1 LLDERCKAKAFMP
14 LEIVLAAVAG
24 LIVLATLSAFISG
37 IETALFSIKEWRL
50 HRWRKQ
56 DPKGVEQYEGLM
68 KKPREVLS
76 VILLVDTLTNIL
88 LIVLTVAIARS
99 IAIPFPY
106 WVKTLFLFTLIVIA
120 CDLVPKMLALRDPFR
135 FARQAIMFLHV
146 SLPVFGPL
154 SRVSQRTSEMIA
166 GFFLPAKPERV
177 EQFNDEELIALV
189 ELSAEQ
195 GQLRADEQEMIEA
208 IIKLGNKLVKDCMT
222 PRVDAFFISDSMTN
236 EEVIQ
241 QLRVKR
247 RSRVPIFG
255 DSPDEILGI
264 LDVKAFLADPSEH
277 YSEKVDVP
285 SFVPETMR
293 ALDLLRAFLKHPQR
307 LAIVIDEFGGTEGVV
322 NIGDILDEILAE
334 VAPRGGEELY
344 LEELGNGN
352 WLACGSVRLEDLE
365 EALHLDFATEEF
377 DTLNG
382 LIFNRLGYVPRAG
395 EKVQVPPLDLEVRE
409 STRRRVV
416 EVKLR
421 RLEKK
426 EAAKA
431 A

>member
-1 LLDERCKAKAFMP
+1 MP
-14 LEIVLAAVAG
+14 LELALVAVTG
-24 LIVLATLSAFISG
+24 LLMLAIMSAFISG
-37 IETALFSIKEWRL
+37 IETALFSIREWRL
-50 HRWRKQ
+50 HRWRKK
-56 DPKGVEQYEGLM
+56 DPKGVEQYENLM

-76 VILLVDTLTNIL
+76 VILLVDTLVNIL

-106 WVKTLFLFTLIVIA
+106 WVKTLFLFALIVIA
-120 CDLVPKMLALRDPFR
+120 CDLVPKMLALSDPFR
-135 FARQAIMFLHV
+135 FARQAIMFLRV
-146 SLPVFGPL
+146 SVPLFGPV
-154 SRVSQRTSEMIA
+154 SKVSQRASEVIA
-166 GFFLPAKPERV
+166 SFFLPTKPERGV

-195 GQLRADEQEMIEA
+195 GQLRVEEREMIEA
-208 IIKLGNKLVKDCMT
+208 IIKLGNKSVKDCMT

-241 QLRVKR
+241 QLQIKR
-247 RSRVPIFG
+247 RARVPVFG
-255 DSPDEILGI
+255 ESPDEILGI
-264 LDVKAFLADPSEH
+264 LDVKAFLADTSEH
-277 YSEKVDVP
+277 YAEKVDVP

-322 NIGDILDEILAE
+322 TMGDILDEILAE
-334 VAPRGGEELY
+334 VAPRGNEELY

-365 EALHLDFATEEF
+365 EALHLDFDTEEF

-382 LIFNRLGYVPRAG
+382 LIFNRLGYVPRSG
-395 EKVQVPPLDLEVRE
+395 EKVQVPPLDLEVRQ
-409 STRRRVV
+409 SSRRRVV

-421 RLEKK
+421 RMEKK

>member
-1 LLDERCKAKAFMP
+1 MP
-14 LEIVLAAVAG
+14 LELSLVAVVVLLILAAV
-24 LIVLATLSAFISG
+24 SAFISG
-37 IETALFSIKEWRL
+37 IETALFSMKDWRL
-50 HRWRKQ
+50 HRWRKK
-56 DPKGVEQYEGLM
+56 DPKGVEQYEGMM

-76 VILLVDTLTNIL
+76 VILLVDTLVNIL
-88 LIVLTVAIARS
+88 LILLTVAIARS

-106 WVKTLFLFTLIVIA
+106 WVKTLFLFALIVIV

-135 FARQAIMFLHV
+135 FARQAIMLLRV
-146 SLPVFGPL
+146 LLPIFGPV
-154 SRVSQRTSEMIA
+154 SRLSQRTSEVIA
-166 GFFLPAKPERV
+166 SFFLPAKLERV
-177 EQFNDEELIALV
+177 EQFDDEELIALV

-195 GQLRADEQEMIEA
+195 GQLRPDEQEMIES
-208 IIKLGNKLVKDCMT
+208 IIKLGNKSVKDCMT
-222 PRVDAFFISDSMTN
+222 PRVDAFFITDSLTN
-236 EEVIQ
+236 EEVIE
-241 QLRVKR
+241 QLRIKR
-247 RSRVPIFG
+247 RARVPVFG
-255 DSPDEILGI
+255 ESPDEILGI

-277 YSEKVDVP
+277 YAEKVDVP

-322 NIGDILDEILAE
+322 TMGDILDEILAE
-334 VAPRGGEELY
+334 VAPRGDEELY

-352 WLACGSVRLEDLE
+352 WRACGSVRLEDLE
-365 EALHLDFATEEF
+365 EALHLDFDTEEF

-421 RLEKK
+421 RMEKK

>member
-1 LLDERCKAKAFMP
+1 MQAEGLMP
-14 LEIVLAAVAG
+14 LDLALVAVAG
-24 LIVLATLSAFISG
+24 LIILAVLSAFISG
-37 IETALFSIKEWRL
+37 IETALFSIREWRL

-56 DPKGVEQYEGLM
+56 DPKRVEQFERLM
-68 KKPREVLS
+68 KNPREVLS
-76 VILLVDTLTNIL
+76 VILLVDTIVNIL
-88 LIVLTVAIARS
+88 LIILTVAIVRS
-99 IAIPFPY
+99 ITIPVPY
-106 WVKTLFLFTLIVIA
+106 WVKTLFLFALIVVA

-135 FARQAIMFLHV
+135 FARQAILLLRLL
-146 SLPVFGPL
+146 LPLFGPL
-154 SRVSQRTSEMIA
+154 SRLTQRASELIA
-166 GFFLPAKPERV
+166 NFFLPTKAERA

-208 IIKLGNKLVKDCMT
+208 IIKLGNKSVNDCMT

-236 EEVIQ
+236 EDVIQ
-241 QLRVKR
+241 QLRIKR
-247 RSRVPIFG
+247 RARVPVFG

-277 YSEKVDVP
+277 YAEKVDVP

-322 NIGDILDEILAE
+322 SMSDILDEILAD
-334 VAPRGGEELY
+334 VAPRGDEELY
-344 LEELGNGN
+344 LEELGNGA

-365 EALHLDFATEEF
+365 EALHLDFHTEEF

-382 LIFNRLGYVPRAG
+382 LIFNRLGYVPRSG
-395 EKVQVPPLDLEVRE
+395 EKVQVPPLDLEVRQ

-426 EAAKA
+426 EAAQA

>member
-1 LLDERCKAKAFMP
+1 MP
-14 LEIVLAAVAG
+14 LELALVAVAG
-24 LIVLATLSAFISG
+24 LLILAIMSAFISG
-37 IETALFSIKEWRL
+37 VETALFSIKEWRL
-50 HRWRKQ
+50 HRWRKK
-56 DPKGVEQYEGLM
+56 DPKGVEQYESLM

-76 VILLVDTLTNIL
+76 VILLVDTVVNIL
-88 LIVLTVAIARS
+88 LIVLTVATAKS

-106 WVKTLFLFTLIVIA
+106 WVKTMFLFALIVIA

-135 FARQAIMFLHV
+135 FARQAILFLQV
-146 SLPVFGPL
+146 SVPLFGPV
-154 SRVSQRTSEMIA
+154 SKVSQRASEVIA
-166 GFFLPAKPERV
+166 SFFLPAKPERV
-177 EQFNDEELIALV
+177 EQFNDEELMALV

-195 GQLRADEQEMIEA
+195 GQLRAEEQEMIEA
-208 IIKLGNKLVKDCMT
+208 IIKLGNKSVKDCMT
-222 PRVDAFFISDSMTN
+222 PRVDAFFISDSVTN

-241 QLRVKR
+241 QLRIKR
-247 RSRVPIFG
+247 RARVPVFG
-255 DSPDEILGI
+255 ESPDEILGI

-277 YSEKVDVP
+277 YTEKVGVP

-322 NIGDILDEILAE
+322 TMGDILDEILAE
-334 VAPRGGEELY
+334 VAPRGDEELY

-352 WLACGSVRLEDLE
+352 WLASGSVRLEDLE

-382 LIFNRLGYVPRAG
+382 LIFNRLGYVPRSG
-395 EKVQVPPLDLEVRE
+395 EKVQVPPLDLEVRQ
-409 STRRRVV
+409 SSRRRVV

-421 RLEKK
+421 RMEKK

>member
-1 LLDERCKAKAFMP
+1 MP
-14 LEIVLAAVAG
+14 LDLALVAVAV
-24 LIVLATLSAFISG
+24 LIVLAVLSAFISG
-37 IETALFSIKEWRL
+37 IETALFSIREWRL
-50 HRWRKQ
+50 HRWRKE
-56 DPKGVEQYEGLM
+56 DPKRVEQFERLM
-68 KKPREVLS
+68 KNPREVLS
-76 VILLVDTLTNIL
+76 VILLVDTIVNIL
-88 LIVLTVAIARS
+88 LIILTVAIVRS
-99 IAIPFPY
+99 ITIPVPY
-106 WVKTLFLFTLIVIA
+106 WVKTLFLFALIVVA

-135 FARQAIMFLHV
+135 FARQAIMLLRFL
-146 SLPVFGPL
+146 LPVFGPL
-154 SRVSQRTSEMIA
+154 SRLTQRASEVIA
-166 GFFLPAKPERV
+166 SFFLQTKPERA

-208 IIKLGNKLVKDCMT
+208 IIKLGNKSVKDCMT

-236 EEVIQ
+236 EDVIQ
-241 QLRVKR
+241 QLRIKR
-247 RSRVPIFG
+247 RARVPVFG

-277 YSEKVDVP
+277 YAEKVDVP

-322 NIGDILDEILAE
+322 TMSDILDEILAD
-334 VAPRGGEELY
+334 VAPRGDEELY
-344 LEELGNGN
+344 LEELGNGA

-365 EALHLDFATEEF
+365 EALHLDFDTEEF

-382 LIFNRLGYVPRAG
+382 LIFNRLGYVPHSG
-395 EKVQVPPLDLEVRE
+395 EKVQVPPLDLEVRQ

-426 EAAKA
+426 EAAQA

>member
-1 LLDERCKAKAFMP
+1 MQAEGLMP
-14 LEIVLAAVAG
+14 LDLALVAVAG
-24 LIVLATLSAFISG
+24 LIVLAVLSAFISG
-37 IETALFSIKEWRL
+37 IETALFSIREWRM
-50 HRWRKQ
+50 HRWRKE
-56 DPKGVEQYEGLM
+56 DPKRVEQFERLM
-68 KKPREVLS
+68 KNPREVLS
-76 VILLVDTLTNIL
+76 VILLVDTIVNIL
-88 LIVLTVAIARS
+88 LIILTVAIVTS
-99 IAIPFPY
+99 ITIPVPH
-106 WVKTLFLFTLIVIA
+106 WVKTLFLFALIVVA

-135 FARQAIMFLHV
+135 FARQAILLLRLL
-146 SLPVFGPL
+146 LPIFGPL
-154 SRVSQRTSEMIA
+154 SRLTQRASEVIA
-166 GFFLPAKPERV
+166 SFFLPTKPEGA
-177 EQFNDEELIALV
+177 EQFDDEELIALV

-208 IIKLGNKLVKDCMT
+208 IIKLGNKSVKDCMT

-236 EEVIQ
+236 EDVIQ
-241 QLRVKR
+241 RLRIKR
-247 RSRVPIFG
+247 RARVPVFG

-277 YSEKVDVP
+277 YAEKVDVP

-322 NIGDILDEILAE
+322 TMSDILDEILAD
-334 VAPRGGEELY
+334 VAPRGDEELY
-344 LEELGNGN
+344 LEELGNGA

-365 EALHLDFATEEF
+365 EALHLDFDTEEF

-382 LIFNRLGYVPRAG
+382 LIFNRLGYVPRSG
-395 EKVQVPPLDLEVRE
+395 EKVQVPPLDLEVRQ

-426 EAAKA
+426 EAAQA

>member
-1 LLDERCKAKAFMP
+1 MQAEAFMP
-14 LEIVLAAVAG
+14 FELTLVAVVVLVILAAV
-24 LIVLATLSAFISG
+24 SAFISG
-37 IETALFSIKEWRL
+37 IETALFSIKDWRL
-50 HRWRKQ
+50 HRWRKK
-56 DPKGVEQYEGLM
+56 DPKGVEQYERMM

-76 VILLVDTLTNIL
+76 VIVLVDTLANIL
-88 LIVLTVAIARS
+88 LILLTVAIARS
-99 IAIPFPY
+99 IAIPVPY
-106 WVKTLFLFTLIVIA
+106 WVKTLFLFALIVIV
-120 CDLVPKMLALRDPFR
+120 CDLVPKVLALRDPFR
-135 FARQAIMFLHV
+135 FARQAVMLLQV
-146 SLPVFGPL
+146 LLPIFGPV
-154 SRVSQRTSEMIA
+154 SRISQRASEVIA
-166 GFFLPAKPERV
+166 SFFLPAKPERV
-177 EQFNDEELIALV
+177 EQFDDDELIALV

-208 IIKLGNKLVKDCMT
+208 IIKLGNKSVKDCMT
-222 PRVDAFFISDSMTN
+222 PRVDAFFIDDASTN

-241 QLRVKR
+241 QLRIKR
-247 RSRVPIFG
+247 RARVPVFG
-255 DSPDEILGI
+255 ESPDEILGI

-277 YSEKVDVP
+277 YTEKLGVP

-293 ALDLLRAFLKHPQR
+293 AVDLLRAFLKHPQR

-322 NIGDILDEILAE
+322 TLGDILDEILAE
-334 VAPRGGEELY
+334 VAPRGDEGPY

-365 EALHLDFATEEF
+365 EALHLDFDTAEF

-416 EVKLR
+416 EVTLR

-426 EAAKA
+426 ETAKA

>member
-1 LLDERCKAKAFMP
+1 MQAEGLMP
-14 LEIVLAAVAG
+14 LDLALVAVAG
-24 LIVLATLSAFISG
+24 LIILAILSAFISG
-37 IETALFSIKEWRL
+37 IETALFSIREWRL

-56 DPKGVEQYEGLM
+56 DPKRVEQFERLM
-68 KKPREVLS
+68 KNPREVLS
-76 VILLVDTLTNIL
+76 VILLVDTVVNIL
-88 LIVLTVAIARS
+88 LIILTVAIVRS
-99 IAIPFPY
+99 ITIPVPY
-106 WVKTLFLFTLIVIA
+106 WVKTLFLFALIVVA

-135 FARQAIMFLHV
+135 FARQAIMLMRLL
-146 SLPVFGPL
+146 LPFFGPL
-154 SRVSQRTSEMIA
+154 SRLTQRASELIA
-166 GFFLPAKPERV
+166 SFFLPTKAERA

-208 IIKLGNKLVKDCMT
+208 IIKLGNKSVKDCMT

-236 EEVIQ
+236 EDVIQ
-241 QLRVKR
+241 QLRIKR
-247 RSRVPIFG
+247 RARVPVFG

-277 YSEKVDVP
+277 YAEKVDVP

-322 NIGDILDEILAE
+322 TMSDILDEILAD
-334 VAPRGGEELY
+334 VAPRGDEELY
-344 LEELGNGN
+344 LEELGNGV
-352 WLACGSVRLEDLE
+352 WLACGSVRLDDLE
-365 EALHLDFATEEF
+365 EALHLDFDTEEF

-382 LIFNRLGYVPRAG
+382 LIFNRLGYVPRSG
-395 EKVQVPPLDLEVRE
+395 EKVQVPPLDLEVRQ

-426 EAAKA
+426 EAAQA

>member
-1 LLDERCKAKAFMP
+1 MQAEGLMP
-14 LEIVLAAVAG
+14 LDLAVVAVAG
-24 LIVLATLSAFISG
+24 LIILAVLSAFISG
-37 IETALFSIKEWRL
+37 IETALFSIREWRL
-50 HRWRKQ
+50 HRWRKE
-56 DPKGVEQYEGLM
+56 DPKRVEQFERLM
-68 KKPREVLS
+68 KNPREVLS
-76 VILLVDTLTNIL
+76 VILLVDTIVNIL
-88 LIVLTVAIARS
+88 LIVLTVAIVRS
-99 IAIPFPY
+99 ITIPVPY
-106 WVKTLFLFTLIVIA
+106 WVKTLFLFALIVIA

-135 FARQAIMFLHV
+135 FARQAIMLLRLL
-146 SLPVFGPL
+146 LPIFGPL
-154 SRVSQRTSEMIA
+154 SRLTQRASEVIA
-166 GFFLPAKPERV
+166 SFFLPTKPERA

-208 IIKLGNKLVKDCMT
+208 IIKLGNKSVKDCMT

-236 EEVIQ
+236 EDVIQ
-241 QLRVKR
+241 QLRIKR
-247 RSRVPIFG
+247 WARVPVFG

-277 YSEKVDVP
+277 YAEKVGVP

-322 NIGDILDEILAE
+322 TMSDILDEILAD
-334 VAPRGGEELY
+334 VAPRGDEELY
-344 LEELGNGN
+344 LEELGNGA

-365 EALHLDFATEEF
+365 EALHLDFDTEEF

-382 LIFNRLGYVPRAG
+382 LIFNRLGYVPRSG
-395 EKVQVPPLDLEVRE
+395 EKVQVPPLDLEVRQ

-426 EAAKA
+426 EAAPA

>member
-1 LLDERCKAKAFMP
+1 MQAEGLMP
-14 LEIVLAAVAG
+14 LDLALVAVAA
-24 LIVLATLSAFISG
+24 LIMLAVLSAFISG
-37 IETALFSIKEWRL
+37 IETALFSIREWRL

-56 DPKGVEQYEGLM
+56 DPKRVEQFERLM
-68 KKPREVLS
+68 KNPREVLS
-76 VILLVDTLTNIL
+76 VILLVDTIVNIL
-88 LIVLTVAIARS
+88 LIILTVAIVRS
-99 IAIPFPY
+99 ITIPVPY
-106 WVKTLFLFTLIVIA
+106 WVKTLFLFALIVVA
-120 CDLVPKMLALRDPFR
+120 CDLVPKVLALRDPFR
-135 FARQAIMFLHV
+135 FARQAILLLRFL
-146 SLPVFGPL
+146 LPLFGPL
-154 SRVSQRTSEMIA
+154 SRLTQRASELIA
-166 GFFLPAKPERV
+166 SFFLPTKAERA

-208 IIKLGNKLVKDCMT
+208 IIKLGNKSVKDCMT

-236 EEVIQ
+236 EDVIQ
-241 QLRVKR
+241 QLRIKR
-247 RSRVPIFG
+247 RARVPVFG

-277 YSEKVDVP
+277 YAEKVDVP

-322 NIGDILDEILAE
+322 TMSDILDEILAD
-334 VAPRGGEELY
+334 VAPRGDEELY
-344 LEELGNGN
+344 LEELGNGV
-352 WLACGSVRLEDLE
+352 WLACGSVRLDDLE
-365 EALHLDFATEEF
+365 EALHLDFDTEEF

-382 LIFNRLGYVPRAG
+382 LIFNRLGYVPRSG
-395 EKVQVPPLDLEVRE
+395 EKVQVPPLDLEVRQ

-426 EAAKA
+426 EAAQA

>member
-1 LLDERCKAKAFMP
+1 MQAEGFMSLD
-14 LEIVLAAVAG
+14 LALVAVAG
-24 LIVLATLSAFISG
+24 LIILAVLSAFISG
-37 IETALFSIKEWRL
+37 IETALFSIREWRL

-56 DPKGVEQYEGLM
+56 DPKRVEQFERLM
-68 KKPREVLS
+68 KNPREVLS
-76 VILLVDTLTNIL
+76 VILLVDTIVNIL
-88 LIVLTVAIARS
+88 LIILTVAIVTS
-99 IAIPFPY
+99 ITIPVHY
-106 WVKTLFLFTLIVIA
+106 WVKTLFLFALIVVA

-135 FARQAIMFLHV
+135 FARQAIMLLRFL
-146 SLPVFGPL
+146 LPVFGPL
-154 SRVSQRTSEMIA
+154 SRLTQRASEVIA
-166 GFFLPAKPERV
+166 SFFLPTKLERA

-208 IIKLGNKLVKDCMT
+208 IIKLGNKSVKDCMT

-236 EEVIQ
+236 EDVIQ
-241 QLRVKR
+241 RLRIKR
-247 RSRVPIFG
+247 RGRVPVFG

-277 YSEKVDVP
+277 YAEKVDVP

-322 NIGDILDEILAE
+322 TMSDILDEILAD
-334 VAPRGGEELY
+334 VAPRGDEELY
-344 LEELGNGN
+344 LEELGNGA

-365 EALHLDFATEEF
+365 EALHLDFNTEEF

-382 LIFNRLGYVPRAG
+382 LIFNRLGYVPRSG
-395 EKVQVPPLDLEVRE
+395 EKVQVPPLDLEVRQ

-426 EAAKA
+426 EAAQA

>member
-1 LLDERCKAKAFMP
+1 MQAEGLMP
-14 LEIVLAAVAG
+14 LDLALVAVAA
-24 LIVLATLSAFISG
+24 LIILAVLSAFISG
-37 IETALFSIKEWRL
+37 IETALFSIREWRL

-56 DPKGVEQYEGLM
+56 DPKRVEQFERLM
-68 KKPREVLS
+68 KNPREVLS
-76 VILLVDTLTNIL
+76 VILLVDTIVNIL
-88 LIVLTVAIARS
+88 LIILTVAIVRS
-99 IAIPFPY
+99 ITIPVPY
-106 WVKTLFLFTLIVIA
+106 WVKTLFLFALIVVA
-120 CDLVPKMLALRDPFR
+120 CDLVPKVLALRDPFR
-135 FARQAIMFLHV
+135 FARQAILLLRFL
-146 SLPVFGPL
+146 LPLFGPL
-154 SRVSQRTSEMIA
+154 SRLTQRASELIA
-166 GFFLPAKPERV
+166 SFFLPTKAERA

-208 IIKLGNKLVKDCMT
+208 IIKLGNKSVKDCMT

-236 EEVIQ
+236 EDVIQ
-241 QLRVKR
+241 KLRIKR
-247 RSRVPIFG
+247 RARVPVFG

-277 YSEKVDVP
+277 YAEKVDVP

-322 NIGDILDEILAE
+322 TMSDILDEILAD
-334 VAPRGGEELY
+334 VAPRGDEELY
-344 LEELGNGN
+344 LEELGNGV
-352 WLACGSVRLEDLE
+352 WLACGSVRLDDLE
-365 EALHLDFATEEF
+365 EALHLDFDTEEF

-382 LIFNRLGYVPRAG
+382 LIFNRLGYVPRSG
-395 EKVQVPPLDLEVRE
+395 EKVQVPPLDLEVRQ

-426 EAAKA
+426 EAAQA

>member
-1 LLDERCKAKAFMP
+1 MQAEGLMP
-14 LEIVLAAVAG
+14 LDLAVVAVAG
-24 LIVLATLSAFISG
+24 LIILAVLSAFISG
-37 IETALFSIKEWRL
+37 IETALFSIREWRL
-50 HRWRKQ
+50 HRWRKE
-56 DPKGVEQYEGLM
+56 DPKRVEQFERLM
-68 KKPREVLS
+68 KNPREVLS
-76 VILLVDTLTNIL
+76 VILLVDTIVNIL
-88 LIVLTVAIARS
+88 LIVLTVAIVRS
-99 IAIPFPY
+99 ITIPVPY
-106 WVKTLFLFTLIVIA
+106 WVKTLFLFALIVIA

-135 FARQAIMFLHV
+135 FARQAIMLLRFL
-146 SLPVFGPL
+146 LPIFGPL
-154 SRVSQRTSEMIA
+154 SRLTQRASEVIA
-166 GFFLPAKPERV
+166 SFFLPTKPERA

-208 IIKLGNKLVKDCMT
+208 IIKLGNKSVKDCMT

-236 EEVIQ
+236 EDVIQ
-241 QLRVKR
+241 QLRIKR
-247 RSRVPIFG
+247 RARVPVFG

-277 YSEKVDVP
+277 YAEKVGVP

-322 NIGDILDEILAE
+322 TMSDILDEILAD
-334 VAPRGGEELY
+334 VAPRGDEELY
-344 LEELGNGN
+344 LEELGNGA

-365 EALHLDFATEEF
+365 EALHLDFDTEEF

-382 LIFNRLGYVPRAG
+382 LIFNRLGYVPRSG
-395 EKVQVPPLDLEVRE
+395 EKVQVPPLDLEVRQ

-426 EAAKA
+426 EAAPA

>member
-1 LLDERCKAKAFMP
+1 MQAEGLMP
-14 LEIVLAAVAG
+14 LDLALVAVAG
-24 LIVLATLSAFISG
+24 LIILAVLSAFFSG
-37 IETALFSIKEWRL
+37 IETALFSIREWRL

-56 DPKGVEQYEGLM
+56 DPKRVEQFERLM
-68 KKPREVLS
+68 KNPREVLS
-76 VILLVDTLTNIL
+76 VILLVDTIVNIL
-88 LIVLTVAIARS
+88 LIVLTVAIVRS
-99 IAIPFPY
+99 ITIPVPY
-106 WVKTLFLFTLIVIA
+106 WVKTLFLFALIVIA

-135 FARQAIMFLHV
+135 FAQQAIMLLRLL
-146 SLPVFGPL
+146 LPLFGPL
-154 SRVSQRTSEMIA
+154 SRVTQRASEVIA
-166 GFFLPAKPERV
+166 SFFLPTKSERV

-208 IIKLGNKLVKDCMT
+208 IIKLGNKSVKDCMT
-222 PRVDAFFISDSMTN
+222 PRVDAFFISDSITN

-241 QLRVKR
+241 QLRIKR
-247 RSRVPIFG
+247 RARVPVFG

-277 YSEKVDVP
+277 YAEKVDVP

-322 NIGDILDEILAE
+322 TLSDILDEILAD
-334 VAPRGGEELY
+334 VAPRGDEELY
-344 LEELGNGN
+344 LEELGNGA

-365 EALHLDFATEEF
+365 EALHLDFKTEEF

-382 LIFNRLGYVPRAG
+382 LIFNRLGYVPRSG
-395 EKVQVPPLDLEVRE
+395 EKVQVPPLELEVRE

-421 RLEKK
+421 RMEKK
-426 EAAKA
+426 EAAQA

>member
-1 LLDERCKAKAFMP
+1 MQAEGLMP
-14 LEIVLAAVAG
+14 LDLALVAVAG
-24 LIVLATLSAFISG
+24 LIILAVLSAFISG
-37 IETALFSIKEWRL
+37 IETALFSIREWRL

-56 DPKGVEQYEGLM
+56 DPKRVEQFERLM
-68 KKPREVLS
+68 KNPREVLS
-76 VILLVDTLTNIL
+76 VILLVDTIVNIL
-88 LIVLTVAIARS
+88 LIILTVAIVRS
-99 IAIPFPY
+99 ITIPVPY
-106 WVKTLFLFTLIVIA
+106 WVKTLFLFALIVVA

-135 FARQAIMFLHV
+135 FARQAILLLRLL
-146 SLPVFGPL
+146 LPLFGPL
-154 SRVSQRTSEMIA
+154 SRLTQRASELIA
-166 GFFLPAKPERV
+166 NFFLPTKAERA

-208 IIKLGNKLVKDCMT
+208 IIKLGNKSVNDCMT

-236 EEVIQ
+236 EDVIQ
-241 QLRVKR
+241 QLRIKR
-247 RSRVPIFG
+247 RARVPVFG

-277 YSEKVDVP
+277 YAEKVDVP

-322 NIGDILDEILAE
+322 TMSDILDEILAD
-334 VAPRGGEELY
+334 VAPRGDEELY
-344 LEELGNGN
+344 LEELGNGA

-365 EALHLDFATEEF
+365 EALHLDFHTEEF

-382 LIFNRLGYVPRAG
+382 LIFNRLGYVPRSG
-395 EKVQVPPLDLEVRE
+395 EKVQVPPLDLEVRQ

-426 EAAKA
+426 EAAQA

>member
-1 LLDERCKAKAFMP
+1 MP
-14 LEIVLAAVAG
+14 LELSLVAVLVLLVLAV
-24 LIVLATLSAFISG
+24 LSAFISG
-37 IETALFSIKEWRL
+37 IETALFSIKDWRL
-50 HRWRKQ
+50 HRWRKK
-56 DPKGVEQYEGLM
+56 DPKGVEQYESMM

-76 VILLVDTLTNIL
+76 VILLVDTLVNIL
-88 LIVLTVAIARS
+88 LILLTVAIVRS

-106 WVKTLFLFTLIVIA
+106 WVKTLFLFALIVIA

-135 FARQAIMFLHV
+135 FARQAIMLLRV
-146 SLPVFGPL
+146 LLPFFGPV
-154 SRVSQRTSEMIA
+154 SRISQRASEVIA
-166 GFFLPAKPERV
+166 SFFLPAKLERV
-177 EQFNDEELIALV
+177 EQFDDEELIALV

-195 GQLRADEQEMIEA
+195 GQLRPDEQEMIEA
-208 IIKLGNKLVKDCMT
+208 IIKLGNKSVKDCMT
-222 PRVDAFFISDSMTN
+222 PRVDAFFITDSLTN
-236 EEVIQ
+236 EEVIE
-241 QLRVKR
+241 QLRIKR
-247 RSRVPIFG
+247 RARVPVFG
-255 DSPDEILGI
+255 ESPDEILGI

-277 YSEKVDVP
+277 YTEKVGVP

-322 NIGDILDEILAE
+322 TMGDVLDEILAE
-334 VAPRGGEELY
+334 VAPRGDEELY

-365 EALHLDFATEEF
+365 EALHLDFHTEEF

-409 STRRRVV
+409 SNRRRVV

-421 RLEKK
+421 RMEKK

>member
-1 LLDERCKAKAFMP
+1 MQAEGLMP
-14 LEIVLAAVAG
+14 LDLALVAVAG
-24 LIVLATLSAFISG
+24 LIILAVLSAFISG
-37 IETALFSIKEWRL
+37 IETALFSIREWRL

-56 DPKGVEQYEGLM
+56 DPKRVEQFERLM
-68 KKPREVLS
+68 KNPREVLS
-76 VILLVDTLTNIL
+76 VILLVDTIVNIL
-88 LIVLTVAIARS
+88 VIVLTVALVRS
-99 IAIPFPY
+99 ITIPVPY
-106 WVKTLFLFTLIVIA
+106 WVKTLFLFALIVLA

-135 FARQAIMFLHV
+135 FARQAILLLRLL
-146 SLPVFGPL
+146 LPLFGPL
-154 SRVSQRTSEMIA
+154 SRVTQRASELIA
-166 GFFLPAKPERV
+166 SFFLPSKPERV

-208 IIKLGNKLVKDCMT
+208 IIKLGNKSVKDCMT

-236 EEVIQ
+236 EDVIQ
-241 QLRVKR
+241 QLRIKR
-247 RSRVPIFG
+247 RARVPVFG

-277 YSEKVDVP
+277 YAEKVDVP

-322 NIGDILDEILAE
+322 TLSDILDEILAD
-334 VAPRGGEELY
+334 VAPRGDEELY
-344 LEELGNGN
+344 LEELGNGA

-382 LIFNRLGYVPRAG
+382 LIFNRLGYVPRSG
-395 EKVQVPPLDLEVRE
+395 EKVQVPPLDLEVRQ

-421 RLEKK
+421 RMEKK
-426 EAAKA
+426 EAARA

>member
-1 LLDERCKAKAFMP
+1 MP
-14 LEIVLAAVAG
+14 FELALVAAAG
-24 LIVLATLSAFISG
+24 LLILAIMSAFISG
-37 IETALFSIKEWRL
+37 VETALFSIKDWRL
-50 HRWRKQ
+50 HRWRKK
-56 DPKGVEQYEGLM
+56 DPKGVEQYENLM

-76 VILLVDTLTNIL
+76 VILLVDTVVNIL
-88 LIVLTVAIARS
+88 LIVLTVATARS

-106 WVKTLFLFTLIVIA
+106 WVKTLFLFALIVIA

-135 FARQAIMFLHV
+135 FARQAIMFLQV
-146 SLPVFGPL
+146 SVPLFGPV
-154 SRVSQRTSEMIA
+154 SKVSQRASEVIA
-166 GFFLPAKPERV
+166 SFFLPAKAERV

-195 GQLRADEQEMIEA
+195 GQLRAEEQEMIEA
-208 IIKLGNKLVKDCMT
+208 IIKLGNKSVKDCMT

-241 QLRVKR
+241 QLQIKR
-247 RSRVPIFG
+247 RARVPVFG
-255 DSPDEILGI
+255 ESPDEILGI

-277 YSEKVDVP
+277 YAEKVDVP

-322 NIGDILDEILAE
+322 TMGDILDEILAE
-334 VAPRGGEELY
+334 VAPRGDEELY

-365 EALHLDFATEEF
+365 EALHLDFDTEEF

-382 LIFNRLGYVPRAG
+382 LIFNRLGYVPRSG

-421 RLEKK
+421 RMEKK

>member
-1 LLDERCKAKAFMP
+1 MQAKAFMP
-14 LEIVLAAVAG
+14 LELALVAVAG
-24 LIVLATLSAFISG
+24 LLMLAIMSAFISG
-37 IETALFSIKEWRL
+37 IETALFSIREWRL
-50 HRWRKQ
+50 HRWRKK
-56 DPKGVEQYEGLM
+56 DPKGVEQYETLM

-76 VILLVDTLTNIL
+76 VILLVDTVVNIL
-88 LIVLTVAIARS
+88 LIVLTVATARS

-106 WVKTLFLFTLIVIA
+106 WVKTLFLFALIVIA

-135 FARQAIMFLHV
+135 FARQAIVFLRV
-146 SLPVFGPL
+146 SLPLFGPV
-154 SRVSQRTSEMIA
+154 SKVSQRASEVIA
-166 GFFLPAKPERV
+166 SLFLSAQPERV

-195 GQLRADEQEMIEA
+195 GQLRAEEQEMIEA
-208 IIKLGNKLVKDCMT
+208 IIKLGNKSVKDCMT

-241 QLRVKR
+241 QLRIKR
-247 RSRVPIFG
+247 RARVPVFG
-255 DSPDEILGI
+255 ESPDEILGI

-277 YSEKVDVP
+277 YTEKVGVP

-322 NIGDILDEILAE
+322 TMGDILDEILAE
-334 VAPRGGEELY
+334 VAPRGDEELY

-365 EALHLDFATEEF
+365 EALHLDFDTEEF

-382 LIFNRLGYVPRAG
+382 LIFNRLGYVPRSG
-395 EKVQVPPLDLEVRE
+395 EKVQVPPLDLEVRQ
-409 STRRRVV
+409 SSRRRVV

-421 RLEKK
+421 RMEKK
-426 EAAKA
+426 EAAKTA
-431 A
+431 

>member
-1 LLDERCKAKAFMP
+1 MP
-14 LEIVLAAVAG
+14 LDLALVAVAG
-24 LIVLATLSAFISG
+24 LIILAVLSAFMSG
-37 IETALFSIKEWRL
+37 IETALFSIREWRL
-50 HRWRKQ
+50 HRWRKE
-56 DPKGVEQYEGLM
+56 DPKRVEQFERLM
-68 KKPREVLS
+68 RNPREVLS
-76 VILLVDTLTNIL
+76 VILLVDTIVNIL
-88 LIVLTVAIARS
+88 LIVLTVAIVRS
-99 IAIPFPY
+99 ITIPVPY
-106 WVKTLFLFTLIVIA
+106 WVKTLFLFALIVVA

-135 FARQAIMFLHV
+135 FARQAIMLLRLL
-146 SLPVFGPL
+146 LPLFGPL
-154 SRVSQRTSEMIA
+154 SRLTQRASELIA
-166 GFFLPAKPERV
+166 SFFLPTKPERA

-195 GQLRADEQEMIEA
+195 GQLRPDEQEMIEA
-208 IIKLGNKLVKDCMT
+208 IIKLGNKSVKDCMT

-236 EEVIQ
+236 EDVIQ
-241 QLRVKR
+241 QLRINR
-247 RSRVPIFG
+247 RARVPVFG

-277 YSEKVDVP
+277 YAEKVDVP

-293 ALDLLRAFLKHPQR
+293 ALDLLRAFLTHPQR

-322 NIGDILDEILAE
+322 TMSDILDEILAD
-334 VAPRGGEELY
+334 VAPRGDEELY
-344 LEELGNGN
+344 LEELGNGA

-365 EALHLDFATEEF
+365 EALHLDFDTEEF

-382 LIFNRLGYVPRAG
+382 LIFNRLGYVPRSG
-395 EKVQVPPLDLEVRE
+395 EKVQVPPLDLEVRQ

-426 EAAKA
+426 EAAQVA
-431 A
+431 